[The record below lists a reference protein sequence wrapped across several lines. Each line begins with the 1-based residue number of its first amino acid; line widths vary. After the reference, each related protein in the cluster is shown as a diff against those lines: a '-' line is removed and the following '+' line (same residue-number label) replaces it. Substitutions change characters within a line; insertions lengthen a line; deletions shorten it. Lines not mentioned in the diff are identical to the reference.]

1 MKGPATTRRF
11 GSSTVLL
18 NSIGAVPADGPT
30 PSDRL
35 VTFGQR
41 AAAEFAAPVGVA
53 AAYYVSCLA
62 GFALRYPSSGIS
74 FLWPPN
80 AVLLTGLLIVAYRR
94 WPALLAAAFVA
105 HGLAH
110 FQDGIPPLAWSVQ
123 YFGNASQALL
133 AAWIT
138 RRFDAV
144 SMHEDL
150 RTSLVLVVGAAVVAP
165 ALASVIPAYIYV
177 SLGWATDVFAAWRA
191 RTVSNVVATVS
202 LVPSLLAVW
211 RYSVQRPALQPSR
224 VVEFVSLLIGLAATH
239 SVAVS
244 AGRPGLLGL
253 SVALSAITPFL
264 IWATVRFGGAGLSF
278 ALSTALLMMSLTAT
292 QVGPGSGGVPADA
305 IVGVQLLLI
314 ATAVPLFLL
323 AGLLRQQRAERRTL
337 TDFEHQNR
345 AMRRAL
351 PDTQQALLEAQRRYR
366 LALSTGGIGVWE
378 YEVAAGH
385 LHVDGTLKAV
395 LGYSED
401 EIADTLAEWQNVVFE
416 PDREDVMARLS
427 DLASGA
433 ARTFESEFRV
443 MHKDGSLRWVSSR
456 ATVAHTTDGQPSR
469 VVGTYVDITDVKE
482 TGRALA
488 DAHDRLARVGRIAA
502 MSELT
507 ASVAHELNQPLAAIS
522 TNVLACLRELDP
534 QRQRGICDAL
544 NDVLHDSRRAVTIV
558 ERTQRLFGK
567 RPAEPV
573 RLNVNDVVREVIRL
587 AAPRLRNLHVRLQ
600 QALDPAIPT
609 VYADDVQ
616 MQQVVFNLVAN
627 AADALQPVDVN
638 RRVMRVSTRC
648 TRRHVV
654 VSVRDSGA
662 GLDPANR
669 ARIFEPFYT
678 TKATGTG
685 MGLAISRS
693 IVRGHGGALWGVS
706 NRDSGSTFRFKIPL
720 AADDRAADVTH
731 TGTVLVVD
739 DNRAVRKSLVRLLRG
754 YGYRVAVAA
763 NGARAIALFQTFR
776 PDAAVVDISL
786 GDMSGLDLAK
796 HLRSVAAGQPLRLIA
811 LTAYEDEGV
820 RQACLAAGFDD
831 YLIKQTQ
838 ISRLPVA
845 LAQRAR
851 GRGDATD
858 HARIGESAGTA

>member
-1 MKGPATTRRF
+1 MKGPATTRLF
-11 GSSTVLL
+11 AGSTVLL
-18 NSIGAVPADGPT
+18 NSIGAVPADDTRPGV
-30 PSDRL
+30 RL
-35 VTFGQR
+35 TTFAHR
-41 AAAEFAAPVGVA
+41 AVAEFAAPLGLA

-94 WPALLAAAFVA
+94 WPALLAAVFVA

-110 FQDGIPPLAWSVQ
+110 SQDGIPPLAWSVQ

-138 RRFDAV
+138 RRFGAV
-144 SMHEDL
+144 AMHEDL
-150 RTSLVLVVGAAVVAP
+150 RTSLVLVVGAAIVAP
-165 ALASVIPAYIYV
+165 ALASVIPAYVYI
-177 SLGWATDVFAAWRA
+177 SLGWANDWFTAWRA
-191 RTVSNVVATVS
+191 RTVSNAVATVS

-211 RYSVQRPALQPSR
+211 RYSVQRPALQMPR
-224 VVEFVSLLIGLAATH
+224 VVEFVSLLIGLAATY
-239 SVAVS
+239 SVAAS

-278 ALSTALLMMSLTAT
+278 ALSTALLMMSVAAT
-292 QVGPGSGGVPADA
+292 QPAPGSGAVPADA

-345 AMRRAL
+345 AMRRVL

-378 YEVAAGH
+378 YDVATEK

-395 LGYSED
+395 LGYGED
-401 EIADTLAEWQNVVFE
+401 EIPDTVSEWQKVVFE

-427 DLASGA
+427 DLVSGT

-443 MHKDGSLRWVSSR
+443 RHKDGSLRWVSSR
-456 ATVAHTTDGQPSR
+456 GTVAFNSDAEPSR
-469 VVGTYVDITDVKE
+469 IIGTYVDITNVKE
-482 TGRALA
+482 AGRALA

-522 TNVLACLRELDP
+522 TNVLASLRELDP
-534 QRQRGICDAL
+534 HRQRAICDAL

-567 RPAEPV
+567 RPAQPI
-573 RLNVNDVVREVIRL
+573 RLNLNDVVREVIRL
-587 AAPRLRNLHVRLQ
+587 AAPRLRGLHVRLQ
-600 QALDPAIPT
+600 QALDPAMPP

-616 MQQVVFNLVAN
+616 MQQVVFNLIAN
-627 AADALQPVDVN
+627 AADALQAVDVN
-638 RRVMRVSTRC
+638 RRVMHVSTRC

-654 VSVRDSGA
+654 VSVRDSGV
-662 GLDPANR
+662 GLNPADR

-706 NRDSGSTFRFKIPL
+706 NRDDGSTFRFKIPL
-720 AADDRAADVTH
+720 AANDGTAVGAATR
-731 TGTVLVVD
+731 TVLVVD
-739 DNRAVRKSLVRLLRG
+739 DNRALRKSLVRLLRG

-763 NGARAIALFQTFR
+763 NGARAVALFQTFR
-776 PDAAVVDISL
+776 PEAVVADISL

-796 HLRSVAAGQPLRLIA
+796 HFRSVAANQPLSLIA

-831 YLIKQTQ
+831 YLVKQTQ
-838 ISRLPVA
+838 ISQLPVL
-845 LAQRAR
+845 LARRAP
-851 GRGDATD
+851 GPDEATTS
-858 HARIGESAGTA
+858 SAPTT